1 MMFIAGVPV
10 NCYFVTDF
18 VTVSKSN
25 PNANP
30 DSFRIATWKNT
41 SIEVERVNTIQA
53 DLFCLDV
60 GMITAVPSVHC
71 MP

>member
-1 MMFIAGVPV
+1 MFIAGVLV

-18 VTVSKSN
+18 VTSSQTN

-30 DSFRIATWKNT
+30 NSFRITKWKNT
-41 SIEVERVNTIQA
+41 SIEVEKVNTIQA

-60 GMITAVPSVHC
+60 GMITAVPSVDC